1 MKSARLMTSCGGFAR
16 GRKSMRRLLSV
27 LFVVATLCLVPTT
40 ASAAAVQN
48 VTIPL
53 NLTVFSPCTG
63 DLISVSGSIHLLATA
78 TADGAGGFHVSFMDN
93 VSQVTGV
100 GSVTGATYHGVGGDW
115 FTANV
120 RESVL
125 MVHRTPARTSLG
137 SGCSA
142 RDGTDFVFQFEV
154 GHRSSTTL
162 SDRRRSTMRGSP
174 APITPWATR
183 STPRFSASSTF
194 DGWPASPAWH
204 VSRKPAA
211 RAASNAGRCGGA
223 G

>member
-1 MKSARLMTSCGGFAR
+1 MKR
-16 GRKSMRRLLSV
+16 GINPLANQM
-27 LFVVATLCLVPTT
+27 
-40 ASAAAVQN
+40 QN

-120 RESVL
+120 RPPFPAEFTVTDVFGLISADS
-125 MVHRTPARTSLG
+125 TPNLIVTDTFHITVNA
-137 SGCSA
+137 
-142 RDGTDFVFQFEV
+142 DGTLTANV
-154 GHRSSTTL
+154 
-162 SDRRRSTMRGSP
+162 
-174 APITPWATR
+174 A
-183 STPRFSASSTF
+183 RFSAACR
-194 DGWPASPAWH
+194 G
-204 VSRKPAA
+204 
-211 RAASNAGRCGGA
+211 
-223 G
+223 